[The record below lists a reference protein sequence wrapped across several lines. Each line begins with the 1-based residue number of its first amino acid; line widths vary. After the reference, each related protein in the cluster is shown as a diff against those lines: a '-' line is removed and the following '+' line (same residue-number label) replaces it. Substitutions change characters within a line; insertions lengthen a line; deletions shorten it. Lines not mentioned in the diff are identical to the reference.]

1 MGADMK
7 KVIFRGVGTAI
18 ITPMKENGEINYPVF
33 KKLLD
38 RQADGGADAVVV
50 AGTTGEN
57 ATLDDDEHLEL
68 VEFAVKEIAGR
79 IPVIAGAGS
88 NNTAHAVWMS
98 QECEKI
104 GVDGLL
110 HVTPYYNKTSQ
121 EGLYRHFRACA
132 QATGL
137 PVILYNVPSRT
148 GVNILPET
156 YQRLSEIDSIVG
168 CKEASGNFS
177 QIAGIAALCGE
188 NLTIYTGNDD
198 QITTALALGA
208 QGVISVVGNLLP
220 REPHDICQAY
230 FDGNCEESKRLQLK
244 YLELMQA
251 LFMDVNPIPVK
262 QAMRAM
268 GYDVGEC
275 RLPLCDMDSV
285 KTERLLQVLRDYG
298 LVEKSVKE

>member
-1 MGADMK
+1 MK
-7 KVIFRGVGTAI
+7 KVIFRGVGTPS
-18 ITPMKENGEINYPVF
+18 ITPMKEDGEINYPVF

-38 RQADGGADAVVV
+38 RQVDGGADAVVV

-156 YQRLSEIDSIVG
+156 YRRLSEIDSIVG

-220 REPHDICQAY
+220 RETHDICQAY

-285 KTERLLQVLRDYG
+285 KTERLLQVLGDYG
-298 LVEKSVKE
+298 LVEESVKE

>member
-1 MGADMK
+1 MK

-18 ITPMKENGEINYPVF
+18 ITPMKEDGEINYPVF

-57 ATLDDDEHLEL
+57 ATLDDDEHLKL

-121 EGLYRHFRACA
+121 EGLDRHFRACA

-220 REPHDICQAY
+220 RETHDICQAY

-298 LVEKSVKE
+298 LVEERVKE

>member
-7 KVIFRGVGTAI
+7 KVIFRGVGPAI
-18 ITPMKENGEINYPVF
+18 LTPMTENGEINYPVF

-68 VEFAVKEIAGR
+68 VEFAVKEIDGR

-148 GVNILPET
+148 GRCV
-156 YQRLSEIDSIVG
+156 
-168 CKEASGNFS
+168 
-177 QIAGIAALCGE
+177 
-188 NLTIYTGNDD
+188 
-198 QITTALALGA
+198 
-208 QGVISVVGNLLP
+208 
-220 REPHDICQAY
+220 
-230 FDGNCEESKRLQLK
+230 
-244 YLELMQA
+244 
-251 LFMDVNPIPVK
+251 
-262 QAMRAM
+262 
-268 GYDVGEC
+268 
-275 RLPLCDMDSV
+275 
-285 KTERLLQVLRDYG
+285 
-298 LVEKSVKE
+298 

>member
-57 ATLDDDEHLEL
+57 ATLDDDEHLKL

-148 GVNILPET
+148 GVNILSET
-156 YQRLSEIDSIVG
+156 YRRLSEIDSIVG

-220 REPHDICQAY
+220 RETHDICQAY
-230 FDGNCEESKRLQLK
+230 FDGNCEESKRPQLK
-244 YLELMQA
+244 YLELPSHSM
-251 LFMDVNPIPVK
+251 
-262 QAMRAM
+262 
-268 GYDVGEC
+268 
-275 RLPLCDMDSV
+275 
-285 KTERLLQVLRDYG
+285 TEFVRRVAY
-298 LVEKSVKE
+298 

>member
-1 MGADMK
+1 MK

-68 VEFAVKEIAGR
+68 VEFAVKEIDGR

-132 QATGL
+132 QAKGL
-137 PVILYNVPSRT
+137 PVIVNNVPSRT

-156 YQRLSEIDSIVG
+156 YRRLSEIDSIVG

-220 REPHDICQAY
+220 RETHDICQAY

-298 LVEKSVKE
+298 LVEESVKE

>member
-1 MGADMK
+1 MK

-156 YQRLSEIDSIVG
+156 YRRLSEI
-168 CKEASGNFS
+168 EASGNFS

-220 REPHDICQAY
+220 RETHDICQAY

-298 LVEKSVKE
+298 LVEESVKE

>member
-1 MGADMK
+1 MK

-104 GVDGLL
+104 GVDG
-110 HVTPYYNKTSQ
+110 
-121 EGLYRHFRACA
+121 C
-132 QATGL
+132 
-137 PVILYNVPSRT
+137 
-148 GVNILPET
+148 
-156 YQRLSEIDSIVG
+156 
-168 CKEASGNFS
+168 
-177 QIAGIAALCGE
+177 
-188 NLTIYTGNDD
+188 
-198 QITTALALGA
+198 
-208 QGVISVVGNLLP
+208 
-220 REPHDICQAY
+220 
-230 FDGNCEESKRLQLK
+230 
-244 YLELMQA
+244 
-251 LFMDVNPIPVK
+251 FM
-262 QAMRAM
+262 
-268 GYDVGEC
+268 
-275 RLPLCDMDSV
+275 
-285 KTERLLQVLRDYG
+285 
-298 LVEKSVKE
+298 

>member
-79 IPVIAGAGS
+79 ILVIAGAGS

-156 YQRLSEIDSIVG
+156 YRRLSEIDSIAG

-220 REPHDICQAY
+220 RETHDICQAY

-298 LVEKSVKE
+298 LVEESVKE

>member
-1 MGADMK
+1 MGADIK

-156 YQRLSEIDSIVG
+156 YRRLSEIDSIAG

-220 REPHDICQAY
+220 RETHDICQAY

-298 LVEKSVKE
+298 LVEESVKE

>member
-1 MGADMK
+1 MK

-156 YQRLSEIDSIVG
+156 YRRLSEIDSIVG

-208 QGVISVVGNLLP
+208 QGVI
-220 REPHDICQAY
+220 
-230 FDGNCEESKRLQLK
+230 
-244 YLELMQA
+244 
-251 LFMDVNPIPVK
+251 
-262 QAMRAM
+262 
-268 GYDVGEC
+268 
-275 RLPLCDMDSV
+275 
-285 KTERLLQVLRDYG
+285 
-298 LVEKSVKE
+298 

>member
-1 MGADMK
+1 MK

-57 ATLDDDEHLEL
+57 ATLDDDEHLKL

-148 GVNILPET
+148 GVNILSET
-156 YQRLSEIDSIVG
+156 YRRLSEIDSIVG

-220 REPHDICQAY
+220 RETHDICQAY

-285 KTERLLQVLRDYG
+285 KTERLLQVLGDYG
-298 LVEKSVKE
+298 LVEESVKE